1 MGELSGQFSYV
12 RGKKYVS
19 NPSTMFPIQLWEMRP
34 SHVYMG
40 FLFFRPEAGGQEGHV
55 VPRGGPE
62 ALLSAI
68 MSQAA
73 GQEASGIH
81 RSTHTTHGYRY
92 LPPLSPPSTQLTRG
106 GGWGGGDK
114 GGEGV
119 KQNQWSRIPISPS
132 SSCLTVDH
140 KTVRGLI
147 SYPPRFRQVSF
158 F

>member
-34 SHVYMG
+34 SHVYIG

-92 LPPLSPPSTQLTRG
+92 LPPLSPPLNPAYT
-106 GGWGGGDK
+106 GGD
-114 GGEGV
+114 GEGV
-119 KQNQWSRIPISPS
+119 IR
-132 SSCLTVDH
+132 VG
-140 KTVRGLI
+140 RG
-147 SYPPRFRQVSF
+147 
-158 F
+158 